1 MTSTIVEAVIQ
12 ARMKANGKLII
23 HYPDHDWSGYPKD
36 REQLDKWI
44 DAANRH
50 GLSWTLC

>member
-1 MTSTIVEAVIQ
+1 MTIVEQVMQ

-23 HYPDHDWSGYPKD
+23 HYPGHDWSGYPKD
-36 REQLDKWI
+36 RAQLDRWI
-44 DAANRH
+44 VTAKRR